1 MDTLVGRRMAA
12 QSVIA
17 DSGSYRR
24 SPTNSRMFRLFLLL
38 VCAVPAIAIGARE
51 GHAPEWVRE
60 VAADKNL
67 QVDPEMVG
75 VRLEPTARGAFLDT
89 RAHRIGARRF
99 RALYQVFDSNADN
112 PMGLCGA
119 GREIHLFVYE
129 VMPLEPV
136 ERGRIRISSCLE
148 ALSLASQNSG
158 RPHSE
163 SDFSSVIWQGDGITI
178 EWWGIG
184 PGGDASSHYTLRNDH
199 FVPTQSGEGNR

>member
-1 MDTLVGRRMAA
+1 
-12 QSVIA
+12 
-17 DSGSYRR
+17 
-24 SPTNSRMFRLFLLL
+24 
-38 VCAVPAIAIGARE
+38 
-51 GHAPEWVRE
+51 
-60 VAADKNL
+60 
-67 QVDPEMVG
+67 
-75 VRLEPTARGAFLDT
+75 
-89 RAHRIGARRF
+89 
-99 RALYQVFDSNADN
+99 
-112 PMGLCGA
+112 MGLCGA